1 MSARSTKA
9 WPEALDAYEALWL
22 RIYRAMTPRD
32 REITFDA
39 MCRLRDGQPLEQNL
53 IELGIDFGQSPN
65 EARESAREAMSGD
78 ACDLHKAL
86 D

>member
-1 MSARSTKA
+1 MITRDSPIGSDSQHRLSDLVSAN
-9 WPEALDAYEALWL
+9 
-22 RIYRAMTPRD
+22 
-32 REITFDA
+32 TFDA

-53 IELGIDFGQSPN
+53 IELGIDFGRSPN

>member
-32 REITFDA
+32 REITFDVY
-39 MCRLRDGQPLEQNL
+39 
-53 IELGIDFGQSPN
+53 
-65 EARESAREAMSGD
+65 
-78 ACDLHKAL
+78 
-86 D
+86 